1 VAEAAGDLHTLV
13 DLPAGGRVVYTGT
26 GMLSAQHSIT
36 NVAAAT
42 PAAGVR
48 DPYVA
53 NDRVWVSNAPQAA
66 YLPLLLRGEERVA
79 APDLV
84 VEALHATASDV
95 RLVVRNQGRVAVVDT
110 FWVDVYV
117 DPALAPRA
125 VNQTWDA
132 LADQGLVWGV
142 TSDALPLAPGET
154 LTLTVG
160 DDYYWEALSVISWP
174 LSGGTSV
181 YAQVDSYNPGSN
193 YGAVLEA
200 HEMLGGAY
208 NNVHGPIL
216 SGVRSLRVE
225 KERRKE

>member
-1 VAEAAGDLHTLV
+1 
-13 DLPAGGRVVYTGT
+13 
-26 GMLSAQHSIT
+26 
-36 NVAAAT
+36 
-42 PAAGVR
+42 
-48 DPYVA
+48 VA

-66 YLPLLLRGEERVA
+66 YLPLLHRGEQSVA

-95 RLVVRNQGRVAVVDT
+95 QLVVRNHGAVAVVDT

-160 DDYYWEALSVISWP
+160 DDYYWEALSAISWP
-174 LSGGTSV
+174 LPSGVPV

-200 HEMLGGAY
+200 HETVGAAY
-208 NNVHGPIL
+208 NNVHGPVF
-216 SGVRSLRVE
+216 SEARSLRVE
-225 KERRKE
+225 KERTKE